1 MPAKKKTETKPVA
14 SPSPAWGSTTKLAIA
29 MTLIALVGVLIWRFS
44 NLVTPLMMVLIF
56 VYLLHPVAAFVS
68 RILHISWSAAVNII
82 FLLFIVVLLGLIA
95 LGGVSLVQQIQS
107 LIISIQG
114 IVADL
119 PAYIESISGH
129 VYHPLG
135 LFTIDLS
142 FLDLNYLSTQILSH
156 LETILG
162 RTGDI
167 VGVAASST
175 AGFVGWTLFVLTVS
189 YFLMVESNSGS
200 RNNLI
205 KINVPGYAEDIERI
219 SRELGRIWNAF
230 LRGQI
235 IIFLLALTVYS
246 ILLPILGVRYAL
258 GIALMAALAKFL
270 PYIGPF
276 TTWLVMGLVTF
287 FQAYKPFDLQ
297 PIIYTAIV
305 VGITLLIDQIIDS
318 LIAPRIMASALKVH
332 PAAVLVA
339 ALVAASLLGI
349 LGVVIAAPLL
359 ATCTLMIRYIMRKMF
374 DLDPWEGEEVHPEP
388 SPDSGLIS
396 RLRRFLLS
404 LSLKRDK
411 SIKPNLPEG
420 ESHDQQ

>member
-1 MPAKKKTETKPVA
+1 MPAKKKTEI
-14 SPSPAWGSTTKLAIA
+14 SPSPAWGSTTKLAIS
-29 MTLIALVGVLIWRFS
+29 MTLTALVVLLIWRFS
-44 NLVTPLMMVLIF
+44 NLVTPLMMVFVF
-56 VYLLHPVAAFVS
+56 VYLLYPVARFVS
-68 RILHISWSAAVNII
+68 RILHVSWSAAVNII
-82 FLLFIVVLLGLIA
+82 FLFFIAILVGLIA

-107 LIISIQG
+107 LIVSIQD
-114 IVADL
+114 IVANL
-119 PAYIESISGH
+119 PTYIKSISGH
-129 VYHPLG
+129 VYRPLG

-142 FLDLNYLSTQILSH
+142 RLDLNYLSEQALSH

-167 VGVAASST
+167 ISVAASST
-175 AGFVGWTLFVLTVS
+175 AEFVGWTLFVLTVA
-189 YFLMVESNSGS
+189 YFLMVESSSSS
-200 RNNLI
+200 RKDMIRVNI
-205 KINVPGYAEDIERI
+205 PGYTEDIERI
-219 SRELGRIWNAF
+219 GRELGRIWNAF

-235 IIFLLALTVYS
+235 IIFLLALVVYS
-246 ILLPILGVRYAL
+246 ILLPILGVKYAL

-276 TTWLVMGLVTF
+276 TTWVVMGLVTF

-332 PAAVLVA
+332 PAAVHVA

-359 ATCTLMIRYIMRKMF
+359 ATCTLLVRYIMRKMF
-374 DLDPWEGEEVHPEP
+374 DLDPWEGEDVYPEP
-388 SPDSGLIS
+388 PPDSDLIS
-396 RLRRFLLS
+396 RLRRFWRTI
-404 LSLKRDK
+404 SLKRDK
-411 SIKPNLPEG
+411 SI
-420 ESHDQQ
+420 